1 MKGSGR
7 RSRIGPAGGA
17 ARLRRMRGDG
27 VGRARAGAAQASQPH
42 LGFGSP
48 RLDPGNLL
56 VSTSQYR
63 EADIQPGVTV
73 LPPGCTSGCATATAD
88 GAYPYVFN
96 NDIVD
101 PSFGVAAP
109 IVLDQFTP
117 TGHLLSQLP
126 VPTGQLV
133 TSSRRSPSSR

>member
-1 MKGSGR
+1 MKRFERAPARQLVLAVIVLIASLIAAATAQA
-7 RSRIGPAGGA
+7 RSR
-17 ARLRRMRGDG
+17 
-27 VGRARAGAAQASQPH
+27 GRDERSSGTQ
-42 LGFGSP
+42 
-48 RLDPGNLL
+48 LL
-56 VSTSQYR
+56 VSGSRYR

-109 IVLDQFTP
+109 IFLER
-117 TGHLLSQLP
+117 
-126 VPTGQLV
+126 V
-133 TSSRRSPSSR
+133 TSEGRGWTGSRCRPTTW